1 MWMSISGTTL
11 CLFVRFPTTADL
23 IKEQTFVI
31 TCDARGRTSSFPVLL
46 CGEEERFRFS
56 PERTCWFRSLPG
68 PLRCREYFRP
78 RSVLRPRFPNPWS
91 LVKHRPA
98 TSRSS
103 SCCYAADCFPD
114 VVGIYPR
121 KIGSTTSGV
130 LGFRE
135 SAFHRHG

>member
-31 TCDARGRTSSFPVLL
+31 TCDARGRTSSFPFLS

-56 PERTCWFRSLPG
+56 PDALAGSCRSLGRYVVGSTLG
-68 PLRCREYFRP
+68 P
-78 RSVLRPRFPNPWS
+78 VLYSAP
-91 LVKHRPA
+91 V
-98 TSRSS
+98 SRILGG
-103 SCCYAADCFPD
+103 CYATGCFPD

-121 KIGSTTSGV
+121 KIGSTTSGA

-135 SAFHRHG
+135 SAFRRHGYPEPVVPSR